1 MNVLGATAAVL
12 VVDDDELTRQLL
24 TRVLERRSFVVHEAT
39 CGLDALE
46 TLERTEIDVVLLD
59 TGLPDLSG
67 IDVLERIRARPASMT
82 LPVILVTGNAAPTD
96 RVAGLEAGADDYLAK
111 PVDIEE
117 LVARVNAQLRGR
129 DAWRSQVE
137 AKLHERA
144 RVAGAL
150 AALDRSGTPAQ
161 LAAEIVR
168 HVVSLRGVR
177 TASIIDLGLD
187 GGARY
192 LAAVTE
198 EGLALVSPGDL
209 VDVRTMAEVQQ
220 GLNLGADVLAPD
232 HERRLAGNRGGAMV
246 VASVG
251 GDERPRAVLV
261 LGTDHCDVVNG
272 ASELRELLSTAIDLA
287 AVSEHLLMPLLHGQ
301 DRGDATANE
310 VRSVIDARAF
320 HPVYQPIVDLQTG
333 RVVGFEALT
342 RFADGVPP
350 DRRFADATRAG
361 LGLDLELVTL
371 AEALRVAKALPASRY
386 LSVNVSPT
394 LLATPELASLLRE
407 DHDRPVVVE
416 LTEHERVD
424 DYDAITHALDRLGG
438 VRLSVDDAGSG
449 WASLRHVLTLRPHY
463 VKLDRAW
470 VAAVDRDPA
479 RQALLLG
486 IGQFVER
493 LGGAV
498 VAEGIEH
505 ASECEVLGQLGIRFG
520 QGYHLGRPVPVAE
533 VRGG

>member
-1 MNVLGATAAVL
+1 
-12 VVDDDELTRQLL
+12 
-24 TRVLERRSFVVHEAT
+24 
-39 CGLDALE
+39 
-46 TLERTEIDVVLLD
+46 
-59 TGLPDLSG
+59 
-67 IDVLERIRARPASMT
+67 
-82 LPVILVTGNAAPTD
+82 
-96 RVAGLEAGADDYLAK
+96 
-111 PVDIEE
+111 
-117 LVARVNAQLRGR
+117 
-129 DAWRSQVE
+129 
-137 AKLHERA
+137 
-144 RVAGAL
+144 
-150 AALDRSGTPAQ
+150 
-161 LAAEIVR
+161 
-168 HVVSLRGVR
+168 
-177 TASIIDLGLD
+177 
-187 GGARY
+187 
-192 LAAVTE
+192 
-198 EGLALVSPGDL
+198 
-209 VDVRTMAEVQQ
+209 
-220 GLNLGADVLAPD
+220 
-232 HERRLAGNRGGAMV
+232 
-246 VASVG
+246 
-251 GDERPRAVLV
+251 VLV

-320 HPVYQPIVDLQTG
+320 HPVYQPIVDLQTR
-333 RVVGFEALT
+333 RVVGYEALT

-371 AEALRVAKALPASRY
+371 AEALRVSAALPPGRY

-424 DYDAITHALDRLGG
+424 DYEAITAALDRLGG

-533 VRGG
+533 VLSG